1 MHRLFATCLVLVFAS
16 FGGAL
21 PAAAQTAPAPAQRP
35 LTAEDFVR
43 EPDIA
48 DVALSPNGR
57 LVAAFRRDEAGER
70 LVVIDMVDKKLVG
83 SIALP
88 GDIEGDW
95 VEFATDGRVVFGFTL
110 MRIESV
116 NGRYIEYPTASR
128 VMAADV
134 NGARPVILFES
145 ARGVRQRA
153 AGYGTFFAGWIDG
166 TREEVMMTALSAKPR
181 LNLYRVN
188 LLTGQARVVEEGTPT
203 TVGWVADKDGRAA
216 MRVDSNTSFSRAR
229 LFVRDAAG
237 AWREVRTTSKRDGK
251 GFEPIGATS
260 DPNRIFVY
268 ARKDGDDRIGVHVYD
283 LRTAAIVETLFV
295 HPQYDVLGAAID
307 RKTRA
312 FLGASYIAEGVRYDL
327 RGSGD
332 GAALRGLQSFFGN
345 DYQIEVLDRSDDRK
359 TWLLFAASPQDPG
372 SWYLFNQ
379 DRAAVEPVGARNAVI
394 PGRLPQRTRHLS
406 YKARDGL
413 EINGYL
419 TTPST
424 DKKAWPL
431 IVLPHGGP
439 ELRDS
444 FGWDPMAQYFAAFG
458 YAVLQPNYRGSS
470 GYGFAFVRAGRGEW
484 GGKMQDDLTDGVRHL
499 VAQGLADPKRVA
511 IVGASYG
518 GYAALAGAT
527 LTPDV
532 YRCAASV
539 VGVTDLPDFLAWNR
553 TRTPGSTDAF
563 DYWVET
569 IGDPETQ
576 RDELIAMSPA
586 RQAAS
591 VRIPIYLA
599 HGVDDEQVPIAQGR
613 KMKRALEAA
622 GKTVTWSEFL
632 SEGHS
637 FSRESEA
644 RLYRE
649 LATFLR
655 GCNPP

>member
-1 MHRLFATCLVLVFAS
+1 MHRLFLAGLALVFLVCGWTTA
-16 FGGAL
+16 F
-21 PAAAQTAPAPAQRP
+21 AQAPQKP

-57 LVAAFRRDEAGER
+57 LIAAFRREGDIQR
-70 LVVIDMVDKKLVG
+70 LVVIDMVDKKLIG
-83 SIALP
+83 AIALP

-116 NGRYIEYPTASR
+116 SGRYIAYPTASR

-166 TREEVMMTALSAKPR
+166 TREEVMMIALSAKPR

-188 LLTGQARVVEEGTPT
+188 LLTGQARMVEEGAPT

-216 MRVDSNTSFSRAR
+216 MRIDSNTSFSKDR
-229 LFVRDAAG
+229 LFVRDGAG
-237 AWREVRTTSKRDGK
+237 AWREVRTISKRDRK
-251 GFEPIGATS
+251 GFEPIGATD

-268 ARKDGDDRIGVHVYD
+268 ARKEGDDRIGVHVYD

-295 HPQYDVLGAAID
+295 HPRYDVLSAAID

-312 FLGASYIAEGVRYDL
+312 FMGASYVSDGVRYDL
-327 RGSGD
+327 REPGA
-332 GAALRGLQSFFGN
+332 GAALRGLQSFFGT
-345 DYQIEVLDRSDDRK
+345 DYDISVEDRSEDRK
-359 TWLLFAASPQDPG
+359 TWLLFASSPQDPG

-379 DRAAVEPVGARNAVI
+379 DRAAVEPVGASNNII
-394 PGRLPQRTRHLS
+394 PGRLAQRTRHIT

-413 EINGYL
+413 EINAYL
-419 TTPST
+419 TTPSS
-424 DKKAWPL
+424 DRKAWPL

-439 ELRDS
+439 EARDS
-444 FGWDPMAQYFAAFG
+444 FGWDPMAQYLAAFG

-499 VAQGLADPKRVA
+499 VAQGLADPKRVS

-591 VRIPIYLA
+591 ARIPIYLA
-599 HGVDDEQVPIAQGR
+599 HGVEDEQVPIAQGR

-622 GKTVTWSEFL
+622 GKTVVWSEFL

-637 FSRESEA
+637 FTRESNA
-644 RLYRE
+644 RLFRE